1 MKALFSKSI
10 LRCCMIIILA
20 AMVAFPAR
28 ALKASAAR
36 PLIDGLGDSAQACAL
51 YQSKGEIGCRQ
62 ASAAEVDYLRQSRR
76 DQNLHS
82 IAPYQTAQAGGLT
95 IILRATSQLEA
106 YPQAKA
112 AFLKAAAIWE
122 SVIQT
127 PITITIDVDFGTTW
141 FGEDFPEGV
150 VGFTNPQLLLGDPLY
165 PNLWYHMLDTAPTR
179 KRYDLYLAMPSD
191 HITTDLGDTQMVVAP
206 SALFRVWGY
215 IDSTA
220 NPDNEPVSWGSPP
233 AIGFDSRVAYDFDPS
248 DGIDA
253 DKVDFDAVASHEI
266 GHVLGFISYVGQTE
280 MNPKRPVAVSAW
292 DMFRT
297 GPGTT
302 IDTLATAVRIQ
313 SSGGNQVF
321 FAGDDYL
328 NLSTGRPDGSGGDQR
343 QASHWKDA
351 ALSNQLRIGVMN
363 PSLASGKRATI
374 TLRDL
379 AALDAFGYSIKT
391 PGNTSPT
398 IKDLSGDLEGDIL
411 TLNGTL
417 ADVDGDVVQ
426 AQLDL
431 LDNKGNLVG
440 KTAPFAVDIGIPP
453 TQFFSVPLAH
463 MGSLPMV
470 MQARLTLIDTQGNH
484 SKAMTTDFSGGQ
496 KGGPSVSSVGYK
508 KDVLTVKGKR
518 FGDQPQVEING
529 VILNPPAGF
538 DTQSRKKLALEGQP
552 GSLNLRVGPNR
563 IRILSDGRH
572 SNIMVID
579 M

>member
-1 MKALFSKSI
+1 MKAIISKLT
-10 LRCCMIIILA
+10 LRRCMIIILL

-28 ALKASAAR
+28 TLKASDTR
-36 PLIDGLGDSAQACAL
+36 PLIDGVGDNAQACAL

-62 ASAAEVDYLRQSRR
+62 ASTTEVEYLRQPRR
-76 DQNLHS
+76 EQNLHS
-82 IAPYQTAQAGGLT
+82 LSPYQTAQTGGLT
-95 IILRATSQLEA
+95 IILRATPQLEA

-112 AFLKAAAIWE
+112 AFVKAAAMWE

-127 PITITIDVDFGTTW
+127 PVTITIDVDFGTTW
-141 FGEDFPEGV
+141 FGEAFPDGV
-150 VGFTNPQLLLGDPLY
+150 VGFTNPQLLVGDPLY
-165 PNLWYHMLDTAPTR
+165 PNLWYHMLNTAQTQ

-215 IDSTA
+215 IDTVA
-220 NPDNEPVSWGSPP
+220 NPENEPVSWGSSP
-233 AIGFDSRVAYDFDPS
+233 AIGFDSRVSYDFDPS

-266 GHVLGFISYVGQTE
+266 GHVLGFISSVGQTE
-280 MNPKRPVAVSAW
+280 LHPNRPVAVSAW

-302 IDTLATAVRIQ
+302 MDTLATAVRVQ

-321 FAGDDYL
+321 FAGNDYL
-328 NLSTGRPDGSGGDQR
+328 NLSTGRPDGTGGDER

-351 ALSNQLRIGVMN
+351 TLSNQLRIGVMN
-363 PSLASGKRATI
+363 PSIASGKRATI

-391 PGNTSPT
+391 PGNTPPA
-398 IKDLSGDLEGDIL
+398 INDLSGDLEGDVL
-411 TLNGTL
+411 MLNGTL
-417 ADVDGDVVQ
+417 SDADGDVVQ
-426 AQLDL
+426 AQLEL
-431 LDNKGNLVG
+431 LDKKGSVVG
-440 KTAPFAVDIGIPP
+440 QTAPFAVDIGIPP
-453 TQFFSVPLAH
+453 TQYFSVPLSN

-470 MQARLTLIDTQGNH
+470 MQARLKLIDTRGNQ
-484 SKAMTTDFSGGQ
+484 SKAMATDFSGGQ

-518 FGDQPQVEING
+518 FGDQPQIEING
-529 VILNPPAGF
+529 VIINPPAGF
-538 DTQSRKKLALEGQP
+538 DSQSQKKLSLEGQP
-552 GSLNLRVGPNR
+552 NSLNLRSGPNR
-563 IRILSDGRH
+563 IRILSEGRH
-572 SNIMVID
+572 SNILVIE